1 MLCNCPIYCTC
12 HLFLS
17 QTVPEVQYWKNR
29 GVIVDH
35 KCILYSELF
44 KTAVY
49 GPVQTDLYKEVAVL
63 LK

>member
-17 QTVPEVQYWKNR
+17 QTVPEVNYWKI
-29 GVIVDH
+29 GVSLLIRNA
-35 KCILYSELF
+35 YSELF

-49 GPVQTDLYKEVAVL
+49 GPVQTDLYKEVAAL